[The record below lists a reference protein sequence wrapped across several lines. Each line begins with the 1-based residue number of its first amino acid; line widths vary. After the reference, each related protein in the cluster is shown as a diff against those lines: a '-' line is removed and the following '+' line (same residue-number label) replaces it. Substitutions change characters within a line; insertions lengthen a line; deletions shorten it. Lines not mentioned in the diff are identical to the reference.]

1 MADVNKRYFEALMTN
16 KDISLRGLAKQL
28 GMSHSQLS
36 LTFSGDR
43 RMQLTEASQLAT
55 FFNKPL
61 HEIIQNA
68 GIAINT
74 STVHHVSVIGSLRGD
89 GTVEKTAR
97 GTAERTSAP
106 EGVPK
111 EGAAIQA
118 RTAGTSLDFMDGWV
132 FFVGMLGDVDPA
144 IVGRFSLVQIQ
155 NGPLVLATVRR
166 GYIENTHNLS
176 GPFTRE
182 NVVIEAGTPV
192 LFTRN

>member
-16 KDISLRGLAKQL
+16 KKVSLRGLAKHI

-43 RMQLTEASQLAT
+43 RMQLSEASQLAT
-55 FFNKPL
+55 FFSRPL

-68 GIAINT
+68 GIAINQVT
-74 STVHHVSVIGSLRGD
+74 SVRVPVIGALRGD
-89 GTVEKTAR
+89 GTIEPTAK
-97 GTAERTSAP
+97 GSSELTSAP

-111 EGAAIQA
+111 EGIAVQA
-118 RTAGTSLDFMDGWV
+118 RTAGSDLECLDGAV
-132 FFVGMLGDVDPA
+132 FFTAPLTGFDPA
-144 IVGRFSLVQIQ
+144 VTGRFSLVQVA

-166 GYIENTHNLS
+166 GYVENTHNLT
-176 GPFTRE
+176 GPYTRE
-182 NVVIEAGTPV
+182 NVAIESATPV